1 MTKKQ
6 VIAIL
11 APNTWSASIIPV
23 LMGTI
28 YSLYRGA
35 SLQIDLFLAILLSAV
50 GVQCFANITNDYFDF
65 IEGVDTSET
74 IYDREGSILVSDGVP
89 LPEIKKL
96 MLTTLILTSI
106 PAAYLLLQ
114 RGAIVAVIGSVGF
127 LVALLYSAGPLPIS
141 KTFLGEFFS
150 GFTMGGL
157 ITWLA
162 YRIQREVLDMDI
174 VLISIPIMIYIGS
187 ILLTNGLCDIE
198 KDRGTRVTLPILLG
212 RGRSILLLKLSY
224 VLMYL
229 LVFSAA
235 LGGLL
240 PTSIFLLLL
249 SIPTIW
255 RKLTVIRVENISL
268 ETRSS
273 IMKNSVLSGIIFF
286 TLYILILLG
295 EILWRGWLI

>member
-23 LMGTI
+23 LMGTV

-89 LPEIKKL
+89 LPEIRKL
-96 MLTTLILTSI
+96 MLATLILTSI

-114 RGAIVAVIGSVGF
+114 RGAVVAVIGAVGF

-141 KTFLGEFFS
+141 KTFLGEVCS

-162 YRIQREVLDMDI
+162 YHIQREVLDMDI
-174 VLISIPIMIYIGS
+174 VLISIPIMVYIGS

-198 KDRGTRVTLPILLG
+198 KDSDTRVTLPILLG

-224 VLMYL
+224 LLMYL

-235 LGGLL
+235 LGGIL

-249 SIPTIW
+249 SIPPIW
-255 RKLTVIRVENISL
+255 RKLAVIRVENISL
-268 ETRSS
+268 EARSS

-295 EILWRGWLI
+295 EVLWRGWLI

>member
-74 IYDREGSILVSDGVP
+74 IYDYEGSILVSDGVP

-249 SIPTIW
+249 SIPPIW

>member
-23 LMGTI
+23 LMGTA

-35 SLQIDLFLAILLSAV
+35 SFQINLFLAILLSAV

-89 LPEIKKL
+89 LPEVRKL
-96 MLTTLILTSI
+96 MLTTLILTSL
-106 PAAYLLLQ
+106 PATYLLLQ
-114 RGAIVAVIGSVGF
+114 RGVVVAVIGGIGL

-141 KTFLGEFFS
+141 KTFLGEVFS

-162 YRIQREVLDMDI
+162 YHIQRGVMDMDI
-174 VLISIPIMIYIGS
+174 VLISIPIMIYIGA

-212 RGRSILLLKLSY
+212 RSRSILLLKLSY

-235 LGGLL
+235 LGGIL

-249 SIPTIW
+249 SIPLIW
-255 RKLTVIRVENISL
+255 MKLAVIRVENISL
-268 ETRSS
+268 ETRSF
-273 IMKNSVLSGIIFF
+273 IMKNSVLSGVIFF

-295 EILWRGWLI
+295 EILWRGWLA

>member
-11 APNTWSASIIPV
+11 TPNTWSASIIPV
-23 LMGTI
+23 IMGTV

-35 SLQIDLFLAILLSAV
+35 SLQINLFLAILLSAV

-89 LPEIKKL
+89 LPEVRKL
-96 MLTTLILTSI
+96 MLTTLILTSL
-106 PAAYLLLQ
+106 PATYLLLQ
-114 RGAIVAVIGSVGF
+114 RGAVVAVIGLTGF

-141 KTFLGEFFS
+141 KTFLGEVFS

-162 YRIQREVLDMDI
+162 YHIQRGVMDMDI

-212 RGRSILLLKLSY
+212 RSRSILLLKLSY

-249 SIPTIW
+249 SIPLIW
-255 RKLTVIRVENISL
+255 RKLAVIRVENISL
-268 ETRSS
+268 ENRSS

-295 EILWRGWLI
+295 EILYRGWLA

>member
-35 SLQIDLFLAILLSAV
+35 SLQINLFLAILLSAV
-50 GVQCFANITNDYFDF
+50 GIQCFANITNDYFDF

-89 LPEIKKL
+89 LPEVRKL
-96 MLTTLILTSI
+96 MLTTLILTFL
-106 PAAYLLLQ
+106 PATYLLLQ
-114 RGAIVAVIGSVGF
+114 RGAVVAVIGGIGL
-127 LVALLYSAGPLPIS
+127 LVALLYSAGPMPIS
-141 KTFLGEFFS
+141 KTFLGEVFS

-162 YRIQREVLDMDI
+162 YHIQRGVMDMDI

-212 RGRSILLLKLSY
+212 RSRSILLLKLSY

-229 LVFSAA
+229 LVFSAS
-235 LGGLL
+235 LGGIL
-240 PTSIFLLLL
+240 PTFIFLLLL
-249 SIPTIW
+249 SIPLIW
-255 RKLTVIRVENISL
+255 MKLAVIRVENISIK
-268 ETRSS
+268 TRSF
-273 IMKNSVLSGIIFF
+273 IMKNSVLSGVIFF

-295 EILWRGWLI
+295 EVLWRGWLA